1 MSTAF
6 GTIGCAVCAGA
17 AMLPVSRAVFVVATT
32 IGTMIWLGVVWYDG
46 LSAVQPL
53 AATCAFLVVLLI
65 RRLRQ
70 DHRRAAALLAAERTA
85 HLARINAVAAAE
97 RGRIARD
104 LHDGVTHLLTGQL
117 LVLRTAAAAL
127 GDGDPALAAERIDH
141 AVGLS
146 RQALLEARDVVE
158 ALGGRAPDLELIRA
172 TVAAWEDATGRHV
185 TLHLPGHTP
194 AMDGA
199 AWSAVLATLREA
211 LTNVARHSAGQG
223 VRVELTE
230 DEAKLE
236 LLVVDCALQR
246 PDPGGRGTEGLPAGA
261 GTGLQGLRER
271 AALAGGQLFAGQE
284 RTGWHV
290 RLTLPAAGQPTVPA
304 PSR

>member
-1 MSTAF
+1 MSTAL
-6 GTIGCAVCAGA
+6 GIIGCAGCAGA
-17 AMLPVSRAVFVVATT
+17 ALLPVGRAAFAAAVT
-32 IGTMIWLGVVWYDG
+32 IGTMMWVGVVWLDG

-53 AATCAFLVVLLI
+53 AATCAVLVALLA
-65 RRLRQ
+65 RQLRK
-70 DHRRAAALLAAERTA
+70 DRSRAAALLTAERTA
-85 HLARINAVAAAE
+85 HLARVDAVASAE

-146 RQALLEARDVVE
+146 RQALVEARDVVE
-158 ALGGRAPDLELIRA
+158 ALGGRAPDLDLVRA
-172 TVAAWEDATGRHV
+172 TVADWEDATGHRV
-185 TLHLPGHTP
+185 ELHLPDHTP
-194 AMDGA
+194 ALDGA

-211 LTNVARHSAGQG
+211 LTNVARHSASQG
-223 VRVELTE
+223 VRVALTE
-230 DEAKLE
+230 DAAAVE
-236 LLVVDCALQR
+236 LLVVDR
-246 PDPGGRGTEGLPAGA
+246 GPHGPGSGGRDAGALPAGA

-271 AALAGGQLFAGQE
+271 AALAGGRLGAGPE
-284 RTGWHV
+284 GDEWHV
-290 RLTLPAAGQPTVPA
+290 RLTLPPAEQPSVPV